1 MPFATFLIKMNEQR
15 RKKLLRHAKAFR
27 GLVRMVDDLVAEKY
41 HSVSDEAFAQVRA
54 GVEDAVKDL
63 PDVIP
68 SFSDAAMQGEASWD
82 ENSKEYKP
90 APIRGFLQRAIAA
103 CEAELEEAILAEVV
117 GPTLDFSFMHDKQLR
132 SIVERDYPELLVAF
146 TASCKKSSLVLA
158 GSIIES
164 ILLDLALHDITA
176 AKKTSVAPKNPDP
189 LRWSLDELINVAVEL
204 KPTLSPVHTM
214 SHGVRQYRNL
224 VHPAAELRGS
234 LKVEIEE
241 AKVAITLVS
250 ILHRELQ

>member
-1 MPFATFLIKMNEQR
+1 MDEQR
-15 RKKLLRHAKAFR
+15 RKKLLRHVKAFR
-27 GLVRMVDDLVAEKY
+27 GLVKMVDNLVAERH

-54 GVEDAVKDL
+54 GVDDAVKDL
-63 PDVIP
+63 SDVIP

-82 ENSKEYKP
+82 EGSKEYKP

-103 CEAELEEAILAEVV
+103 CEAELEEAIPAEVV
-117 GPTLDFSFMHDKQLR
+117 GPTLDFSFMHDKRLR
-132 SIVERDYPELLVAF
+132 LIVERDYPELLVAF
-146 TASCKKSSLVLA
+146 TASCKKSCLMLA

-164 ILLDLALHDITA
+164 VLLDLALRDVAMAT
-176 AKKTSVAPKNPDP
+176 KTSAAPKSPDP
-189 LRWSLDELINVAVEL
+189 MRWSLDELINVAVEL
-204 KPTLSPVHTM
+204 QPTLAPVQAM

-224 VHPAAELRGS
+224 VHPAAEIRSS

-241 AKVAITLVS
+241 AKVAITLIS